1 MIKRIAN
8 ISETKAIIE
17 KYGFSFQKR
26 FGQNFLIDSNIID
39 KIIQGA
45 ELTKEDVVLEIGP
58 GIGSLTQAM
67 AESAKKV
74 IAVEIDKKL
83 IPVLEDTLGGYDN
96 VRIINEDILKLEI
109 MKVIAEEGVEQIKVV
124 ANLPYYITT
133 PIIMNLLEKKLPI
146 TSITVMIQREVA
158 ERMDA
163 VPGTKAY
170 GSLSLATSY
179 YAHTELI
186 TMVKP
191 DCFIPKPTV
200 GSAVIKLTR
209 RETPS
214 VSVLDEAI
222 LFKIIKGG
230 FAQRRKTLINSLT
243 NSQPQFEKKQV
254 IQALQDLGLDI
265 KIRGEALNLN
275 QYASLTNKLIELTA
289 IHQDKPSHE

>member
-1 MIKRIAN
+1 LIRRIAN

-83 IPVLEDTLGGYDN
+83 IPVLEDTLSGYDN
-96 VRIINEDILKLEI
+96 VRIINEDILKLDI
-109 MKVIAEEGVEQIKVV
+109 MKVISEEGVDNIKVV

-133 PIIMNLLEKKLPI
+133 PIIMSLLEKRLPI
-146 TSITVMIQREVA
+146 LSITVMIQKEVA

-179 YAHTELI
+179 YAKTELI

-191 DCFIPKPTV
+191 DCFIPKPSV
-200 GSAVIKLTR
+200 GSAVIRLTR
-209 RETPS
+209 RDVPS
-214 VSVLDEAI
+214 VKVVDEVI

-243 NSQPQFEKKQV
+243 NSQPLFDKRQV
-254 IQALQDLGLDI
+254 NQALEDLNLDLR
-265 KIRGEALNLN
+265 IRGEALNLN
-275 QYASLTNKLIELTA
+275 QYAQLTNKLIELAA
-289 IHQDKPSHE
+289 IESNKPSHM

>member
-39 KIIQGA
+39 KIVQGA

-83 IPVLEDTLGGYDN
+83 IPVLEDTLKGYDN
-96 VRIINEDILKLEI
+96 VRIINEDILKLDI

-133 PIIMNLLEKKLPI
+133 PIIMNLLEKRLPI
-146 TSITVMIQREVA
+146 SSITVMIQREVA

-170 GSLSLATSY
+170 GALSLATSF
-179 YAHTELI
+179 YAETELI

-209 RETPS
+209 RTTPS
-214 VSVLDEAI
+214 VSVIDEAT

-254 IQALQDLGLDI
+254 IQALQDLSLDI

-275 QYASLTNKLIELTA
+275 QYALLTNRLIEL
-289 IHQDKPSHE
+289 HQ

>member
-45 ELTKEDVVLEIGP
+45 SLTKEDVVLEIGP

-83 IPVLEDTLGGYDN
+83 IPVLEDTLSGYDN
-96 VRIINEDILKLEI
+96 IRIINEDILKLDI
-109 MKVIAEEGVEQIKVV
+109 KKLISEEGVNRIKVV

-133 PIIMNLLEKKLPI
+133 PIIMNLLEKRLPI
-146 TSITVMIQREVA
+146 TSITVMIQKEVA

-170 GSLSLATSY
+170 GALSLATSY
-179 YAHTELI
+179 YAQTELV

-191 DCFIPKPTV
+191 DCFIPRPNV

-209 RETPS
+209 RTTPS
-214 VSVLDEAI
+214 VSVIDEAI

-243 NSQPQFEKKQV
+243 NSQPQFNKSQV
-254 IQALQDLGLDI
+254 IQVLETLDLDVR
-265 KIRGEALNLN
+265 IRGEALNLN
-275 QYASLTNKLIELTA
+275 QYAQITNKLIKLADLDTK
-289 IHQDKPSHE
+289 KPSLK

>member
-8 ISETKAIIE
+8 ISETKAIID

-45 ELTKEDVVLEIGP
+45 DLTKEDVVLEIGP

-67 AESAKKV
+67 AEASKKV

-83 IPVLEDTLGGYDN
+83 IPVLEDTLSDYDN
-96 VRIINEDILKLEI
+96 VRIINEDILKLDI
-109 MKVIAEEGVEQIKVV
+109 MKLISEEGADHIKVV

-133 PIIMNLLEKKLPI
+133 PIIMNLLEKRLPI
-146 TSITVMIQREVA
+146 SSITVMIQREVA

-170 GSLSLATSY
+170 GALSLATTY
-179 YAHTELI
+179 YAQTELV

-191 DCFIPKPTV
+191 DCFIPKPNV

-209 RETPS
+209 RNTPS
-214 VSVLDEAI
+214 VSVIDEAT

-243 NSQPQFEKKQV
+243 NSQPQFEKQQV
-254 IQALQDLGLDI
+254 IHALEVLNLDI
-265 KIRGEALNLN
+265 RIRGEALNLN
-275 QYASLTNKLIELTA
+275 QYAELTNLLIKD
-289 IHQDKPSHE
+289 QR

>member
-1 MIKRIAN
+1 MKRIAN

-45 ELTKEDVVLEIGP
+45 SLTKEDVVLEIGP

-83 IPVLEDTLGGYDN
+83 IPVLEDTLSGYDN
-96 VRIINEDILKLEI
+96 IRIINEDILKLDI
-109 MKVIAEEGVEQIKVV
+109 KKLISEEGVNRIKVV

-133 PIIMNLLEKKLPI
+133 PIIMNLLEKRLPI
-146 TSITVMIQREVA
+146 TSITVMIQKEVA

-170 GSLSLATSY
+170 GALSLATSY
-179 YAHTELI
+179 YAQTELV

-191 DCFIPKPTV
+191 DCFIPRPNV

-209 RETPS
+209 RTTPS
-214 VSVLDEAI
+214 VSVIDEAI

-243 NSQPQFEKKQV
+243 NSQPQFNKSQV
-254 IQALQDLGLDI
+254 IQVLETLDLDVR
-265 KIRGEALNLN
+265 IRGEALNLN
-275 QYASLTNKLIELTA
+275 QYAQITNKLIKLADLDTK
-289 IHQDKPSHE
+289 KPSLK

>member
-8 ISETKAIIE
+8 ISETKTIIE

-45 ELTKEDVVLEIGP
+45 ELTKEDIVLEIGP

-67 AESAKKV
+67 AESSKKV

-83 IPVLEDTLGGYDN
+83 IPVLEDTLSGYDN
-96 VRIINEDILKLEI
+96 VRIINEDILKLDI
-109 MKVIAEEGVEQIKVV
+109 MKVITEEGVDQIKVV

-133 PIIMNLLEKKLPI
+133 PIIMNLLEKRLPI
-146 TSITVMIQREVA
+146 SSITVMIQKEVA

-170 GSLSLATSY
+170 GALSLATSY
-179 YAHTELI
+179 YAQTELI

-209 RETPS
+209 RYTPS

-230 FAQRRKTLINSLT
+230 FAQRRKTLINSLA

-254 IQALQDLGLDI
+254 MQALLELNLDI

-275 QYASLTNKLIELTA
+275 QYAQLTNKLIEL
-289 IHQDKPSHE
+289 QP

>member
-26 FGQNFLIDSNIID
+26 LGQNFLIDSNIID
-39 KIIQGA
+39 KIIHGA
-45 ELTKEDVVLEIGP
+45 DLTKKDVVLEIGP

-83 IPVLEDTLGGYDN
+83 IPVLEDTLSGYDN
-96 VRIINEDILKLEI
+96 IRIINEDILKLDI
-109 MKVIAEEGVEQIKVV
+109 MKVISEEDVDQIKVV

-146 TSITVMIQREVA
+146 SSITVMIQREVA

-179 YAHTELI
+179 YAETELV

-191 DCFIPKPTV
+191 DCFIPKPSV

-209 RETPS
+209 RTTPS
-214 VSVLDEAI
+214 VSVIDEAI

-243 NSQPQFEKKQV
+243 NSQPQFEKNQV
-254 IQALQDLGLDI
+254 TQALEALSLDI

-275 QYASLTNKLIELTA
+275 QYALLTNKLIELTSM
-289 IHQDKPSHE
+289 INVDINQH

>member
-1 MIKRIAN
+1 LIKRIAN

-83 IPVLEDTLGGYDN
+83 IPVLEDTLSGYDN

-209 RETPS
+209 RDTPS

-254 IQALQDLGLDI
+254 IQALQDLSLDI

-275 QYASLTNKLIELTA
+275 QYASLTNKLIELTS
-289 IHQDKPSHE
+289 INQDKPSHE

>member
-1 MIKRIAN
+1 LVTRKEDKLIKRIAN
-8 ISETKAIIE
+8 ISETKTIIE

-45 ELTKEDVVLEIGP
+45 ELTKEDIVLEIGP

-67 AESAKKV
+67 AESSKKV

-83 IPVLEDTLGGYDN
+83 IPVLEDTLSGYDN
-96 VRIINEDILKLEI
+96 VRIINEDILKLDI
-109 MKVIAEEGVEQIKVV
+109 MKVITEEGVDQIKVV

-133 PIIMNLLEKKLPI
+133 PIIMNLLEKRLPI
-146 TSITVMIQREVA
+146 SSITVMIQKEVA

-170 GSLSLATSY
+170 GALSLATSY
-179 YAHTELI
+179 YAQTELI

-209 RETPS
+209 RYTPS

-230 FAQRRKTLINSLT
+230 FAQRRKTLINSLA

-254 IQALQDLGLDI
+254 MQALLELNLDI

-275 QYASLTNKLIELTA
+275 QYAQLTNKLIEL
-289 IHQDKPSHE
+289 QP